1 MKFNISSKILIGI
14 FLVLN
19 LIVIG
24 FIVFL
29 FVKAQSYKISD
40 VPVRY
45 KSYLL
50 PFLDKK
56 NNLNIY
62 SKAFVIYDPET
73 RTTILGKN
81 ENLRFAPASTAKI
94 MSAVVSLEN
103 FQLDEILTA
112 TNINVVEGSKMNLE
126 EGESIDVESLLY
138 GMMLP
143 SGNDAAYV
151 LSQNYKGLEGIGR
164 ESFINAMNKKAI
176 ELKLNNTKFF
186 DPAGFEDDNFT
197 TANDLARLGAYAMKN
212 EKFRE
217 IVGTKQKIVTNTDGK
232 IVHNLKNLNELLGI
246 DGVNGIKTGFT
257 NEAGGVLVSSVDVD
271 GKNYIVVVLNTPD
284 RFQDTK
290 TIIEDAVKNIKL
302 IAYWPLSKE
311 TYAKKSLPLKIATG
325 RKYCCI
331 SFPM

>member
-1 MKFNISSKILIGI
+1 MKFNISSKILIGV

-24 FIVFL
+24 FIIFL
-29 FVKAQSYKISD
+29 FIKAQSYKISD
-40 VPVRY
+40 VTVQY

-73 RTTILGKN
+73 RTTIFGKN

-94 MSAVVSLEN
+94 MSAIVSLES
-103 FQLDEILTA
+103 FPLDESLTA

-126 EGESIDVESLLY
+126 EGEQIDVESLLY

-151 LSQNYKGLEGIGR
+151 LSQSYKGSDGFGR
-164 ESFINAMNKKAI
+164 DAFINAMNTKAK
-176 ELKLNNTKFF
+176 ELKLKNTKFF

-212 EKFRE
+212 EKFKE
-217 IVGTKQKIVTNTDGK
+217 IVGTKQKIVTSTDGK

-257 NEAGGVLVSSVDVD
+257 NEAGGVLVSSVDVE

-290 TIIEDAVKNIKL
+290 TIIEEAVKNIKL
-302 IAYWPLSKE
+302 IAY
-311 TYAKKSLPLKIATG
+311 
-325 RKYCCI
+325 
-331 SFPM
+331 